1 MAENGK
7 PLLVTV
13 QVLRAV
19 AALGVVFYHVHIIG
33 GQRGFDFG
41 AFIGRWAEV
50 GRMGV
55 SLFFVL
61 SGFIICFAHR
71 RDIGAPDRLGRYC
84 WKRFARIYPTY
95 WIFSLLYVSAALA
108 GLGDSDFIYDS
119 GHILSAVTLLPFVE
133 SPLPPLLVAWTLFY
147 EVKFYLAFGVLI
159 WNRALGIGV
168 FVVWLVYLAAS
179 YRFGLADPFRLWTL
193 WNAHF
198 FLGCGAYWLYRRFG
212 QSGVGQGMSGQVPA
226 LGAIGLG
233 LGGLALSVALTDFRL
248 EPIDGSNNEV
258 VVLIALSFALV
269 IAGMARADALLA
281 PWCGRGLRYLGDAS
295 YSLYLVHS
303 AVISLCFIVAA
314 RVPALARLDPVLTYF
329 GVAVLA
335 VAGGCMAHS
344 LVERPLLRFVG
355 RFAPARG
362 NRGTMAVPA

>member
-1 MAENGK
+1 
-7 PLLVTV
+7 
-13 QVLRAV
+13 
-19 AALGVVFYHVHIIG
+19 
-33 GQRGFDFG
+33 
-41 AFIGRWAEV
+41 
-50 GRMGV
+50 
-55 SLFFVL
+55 
-61 SGFIICFAHR
+61 
-71 RDIGAPDRLGRYC
+71 
-84 WKRFARIYPTY
+84 
-95 WIFSLLYVSAALA
+95 
-108 GLGDSDFIYDS
+108 
-119 GHILSAVTLLPFVE
+119 VE

-168 FVVWLVYLAAS
+168 FAVWLVYLAAS

-335 VAGGCMAHS
+335 VAGAAWRTAWSNGLCCGLSAASRLRGEPGHNGCSGLTCCPDIGSGNGFRDMAC
-344 LVERPLLRFVG
+344 L
-355 RFAPARG
+355 
-362 NRGTMAVPA
+362 